1 MPSEKLEKLKHDQY
15 VAERKLTAAKHK
27 EKRLQSELKRLTRSE
42 RTHRLCT
49 RAGMLETFLK
59 EPTVLIDEDV
69 MELLTFIFQ
78 SEAVQKKLNLLIES
92 RKKRRKRT
100 RAKTLDGDKG
110 AIIHHL
116 KMVIA
121 FCRKPIAWSLM
132 ISAKIPC
139 SIHPEEATLPLR
151 WLCQLPLCGLAAEER
166 LQAII
171 PRQQVNIPH
180 PTVLKSIG
188 LFLCHQKEVQSKMP
202 VPHLEIRIVQ
212 RSKGSSAVAG
222 AAYQAGE
229 KLFSEYDQK
238 SKNHRRKQPE
248 VLCTE
253 IMFPA
258 NAPPEYADRATLWNA
273 VEEVEKQWNSQLARR
288 FILALPREVPTEMY
302 PQMMQEYCREH
313 FVSKGMCCDF
323 AIHDPDPPGHNP
335 HCHVMLTM
343 RAIDENGKW
352 LPKSR
357 KVYDLNENGERIKLP
372 SGRWKSHKED
382 TVDWNEQY
390 HAEEWRHGWEL
401 VQNKY
406 LELAGSL
413 ERVDMRSYERQG
425 LDVLPT
431 VHMGAAVCALERK
444 GIETNIGNLNRDIKA
459 ANRMMNAIRSTIQNL
474 RNWIADIVE
483 ATKEAFAETE
493 AQAKNT
499 SPDLVILLRDYLN
512 LRKAERSDWSRYG
525 QQKGT
530 TDDLKAVSKA
540 MIYLKEHELFTL
552 EDLDVA
558 LQGMSEKSKGINAA
572 MKKESARMKVI
583 TGIQN
588 AVADCQTHK
597 AVHDKYLKIGW
608 KARQAAFAESH
619 KDELDSF
626 NKAFHYLKKQGVDLN
641 VNLDSLQ
648 AEYSKL
654 QATYAE
660 LAGQL
665 AAAKEELQ
673 PMKDIRYWVSKVLTP
688 EQSEVEKKPE
698 PKHSVTEKM
707 KFLQEQSSNQQEQK
721 TPQQKKQNM
730 EL

>member
-1 MPSEKLEKLKHDQY
+1 
-15 VAERKLTAAKHK
+15 
-27 EKRLQSELKRLTRSE
+27 
-42 RTHRLCT
+42 
-49 RAGMLETFLK
+49 
-59 EPTVLIDEDV
+59 
-69 MELLTFIFQ
+69 
-78 SEAVQKKLNLLIES
+78 
-92 RKKRRKRT
+92 
-100 RAKTLDGDKG
+100 
-110 AIIHHL
+110 
-116 KMVIA
+116 
-121 FCRKPIAWSLM
+121 
-132 ISAKIPC
+132 
-139 SIHPEEATLPLR
+139 
-151 WLCQLPLCGLAAEER
+151 
-166 LQAII
+166 
-171 PRQQVNIPH
+171 
-180 PTVLKSIG
+180 
-188 LFLCHQKEVQSKMP
+188 MP

-238 SKNHRRKQPE
+238 SKDHRRKQPE
-248 VLCTE
+248 VLYTE

-258 NAPPEYADRATLWNA
+258 KAPPEYADRATLWNA

-335 HCHVMLTM
+335 HCHIMLTM

-357 KVYDLNENGERIKLP
+357 KVYDLDENGERIKLP

-406 LELAGSL
+406 LELAGSP

-425 LDVLPT
+425 LDKIPT

-493 AQAKNT
+493 ARAKNT
-499 SPDLVILLRDYLN
+499 SPDLVILLHDYLN

-530 TDDLKAVSKA
+530 VDDLKAVSKA

-552 EDLDVA
+552 EDLNEA
-558 LQGMSEKSKGINAA
+558 LQGTSEKAKGIHAD
-572 MKKESARMKVI
+572 MKKASARMKVI

-608 KARQAAFAESH
+608 KARQTAFAESH
-619 KDELDSF
+619 KDELNSF
-626 NKAFHYLKKQGVDLN
+626 NKAFRYLKKQGVDLN

-648 AEYSKL
+648 AEYDKL
-654 QATYAE
+654 QATHPE

-673 PMKDIRYWVSKVLTP
+673 PMKDIRYWVSQVLTP

-698 PKHSVTEKM
+698 PKHSVTEMM
-707 KFLQEQSSNQQEQK
+707 KFLQEQSNHQPEQKSPQQE
-721 TPQQKKQNM
+721 KQNM

>member
-1 MPSEKLEKLKHDQY
+1 
-15 VAERKLTAAKHK
+15 
-27 EKRLQSELKRLTRSE
+27 
-42 RTHRLCT
+42 
-49 RAGMLETFLK
+49 
-59 EPTVLIDEDV
+59 
-69 MELLTFIFQ
+69 
-78 SEAVQKKLNLLIES
+78 
-92 RKKRRKRT
+92 
-100 RAKTLDGDKG
+100 
-110 AIIHHL
+110 
-116 KMVIA
+116 
-121 FCRKPIAWSLM
+121 
-132 ISAKIPC
+132 
-139 SIHPEEATLPLR
+139 
-151 WLCQLPLCGLAAEER
+151 
-166 LQAII
+166 
-171 PRQQVNIPH
+171 
-180 PTVLKSIG
+180 
-188 LFLCHQKEVQSKMP
+188 MP

-238 SKNHRRKQPE
+238 MKNYIYKKE
-248 VLCTE
+248 VVYKEVMLPT
-253 IMFPA
+253 
-258 NAPPEYADRATLWNA
+258 NAPPGSADRATLWNA
-273 VEEVEKQWNSQLARR
+273 VEDAEKQWNSQLARR
-288 FILALPREVPTEMY
+288 FVVALPREVPLEMC
-302 PQMMQEYCREH
+302 PKMMQEYCREH

-335 HCHVMLTM
+335 HCHIMLTM

-357 KVYDLNENGERIKLP
+357 KVYDLDENGERIRLP
-372 SGRWKSHKED
+372 SGNWKSHKED

-406 LELAGSL
+406 LELAGSP

-425 LDVLPT
+425 LDKIPT

-459 ANRMMNAIRSTIQNL
+459 ANRMMNALRSTIQNL

-483 ATKEAFAETE
+483 ATKEAFAEVE
-493 AQAKNT
+493 AQPKST
-499 SPDLVILLRDYLN
+499 LPDLVILLRDYLN

-530 TDDLKAVSKA
+530 VDDLKAVSKA
-540 MIYLKEHELFTL
+540 MIYLKAHELFTL
-552 EDLDVA
+552 EDLDTA
-558 LQGMSEKSKGINAA
+558 LQGMSEKAKGINAA
-572 MKKESARMKVI
+572 MKKASARMKVI

-588 AVADCQTHK
+588 AVAACQTHK

-626 NKAFHYLKKQGVDLN
+626 NKAFRYLKKQGVDLN

-648 AEYSKL
+648 AEYDKL
-654 QATYAE
+654 KATHTE

-665 AAAKEELQ
+665 ATAKEELQ
-673 PMKDIRYWVSKVLTP
+673 PMKDIRYWVSKVLMP

-707 KFLQEQSSNQQEQK
+707 KFLQEQSSNQQEQNP
-721 TPQQKKQNM
+721 PQQKKQNM

>member
-1 MPSEKLEKLKHDQY
+1 
-15 VAERKLTAAKHK
+15 
-27 EKRLQSELKRLTRSE
+27 
-42 RTHRLCT
+42 
-49 RAGMLETFLK
+49 
-59 EPTVLIDEDV
+59 
-69 MELLTFIFQ
+69 
-78 SEAVQKKLNLLIES
+78 
-92 RKKRRKRT
+92 
-100 RAKTLDGDKG
+100 
-110 AIIHHL
+110 
-116 KMVIA
+116 
-121 FCRKPIAWSLM
+121 M
-132 ISAKIPC
+132 ISAKVPC
-139 SIHPEEATLPLR
+139 FNHPEEATLPLR

-166 LQAII
+166 LKAII
-171 PRQQVNIPH
+171 PRQQVNTPH
-180 PTVLKSIG
+180 PTVLKGIG
-188 LFLCHQKEVQSKMP
+188 LFLYHQKEVQPKMP

-238 SKNHRRKQPE
+238 SKDHRRKQPE
-248 VLCTE
+248 VLYTE

-302 PQMMQEYCREH
+302 PQMMQEYCKEH

-335 HCHVMLTM
+335 HCHIMLTM

-357 KVYDLNENGERIKLP
+357 KVYDLDENGERIKLP

-406 LELAGSL
+406 LELAGSP

-431 VHMGAAVCALERK
+431 VHMGAAVSALERK

-459 ANRMMNAIRSTIQNL
+459 ANRMMNAIRSTIRNL
-474 RNWIADIVE
+474 RNWIADIME
-483 ATKEAFAETE
+483 ATKEALAETE

-499 SPDLVILLRDYLN
+499 SPDLVLLLRDYLN

-540 MIYLKEHELFTL
+540 IIYLKEHELFTL
-552 EDLDVA
+552 EDLDAA

-572 MKKESARMKVI
+572 MKKASARMKVI

-626 NKAFHYLKKQGVDLN
+626 NKAFRYLKKQGVDLN

-648 AEYSKL
+648 AEYSNL

-665 AAAKEELQ
+665 AAAKGELQ

-688 EQSEVEKKPE
+688 EQSEALKKPE

-707 KFLQEQSSNQQEQK
+707 KFLQEQSSNQQKQK

>member
-1 MPSEKLEKLKHDQY
+1 
-15 VAERKLTAAKHK
+15 
-27 EKRLQSELKRLTRSE
+27 
-42 RTHRLCT
+42 
-49 RAGMLETFLK
+49 
-59 EPTVLIDEDV
+59 
-69 MELLTFIFQ
+69 
-78 SEAVQKKLNLLIES
+78 
-92 RKKRRKRT
+92 
-100 RAKTLDGDKG
+100 
-110 AIIHHL
+110 
-116 KMVIA
+116 
-121 FCRKPIAWSLM
+121 
-132 ISAKIPC
+132 
-139 SIHPEEATLPLR
+139 
-151 WLCQLPLCGLAAEER
+151 
-166 LQAII
+166 
-171 PRQQVNIPH
+171 
-180 PTVLKSIG
+180 
-188 LFLCHQKEVQSKMP
+188 MP

-238 SKNHRRKQPE
+238 SKDHRRKQPE
-248 VLCTE
+248 VLYTE

-335 HCHVMLTM
+335 HCHIMLTM

-357 KVYDLNENGERIKLP
+357 KVYDLDENGERIRLP
-372 SGRWKSHKED
+372 SGNWKSHKED

-390 HAEEWRHGWEL
+390 HAEEWRHGWEI

-406 LELAGSL
+406 LELAGSP

-431 VHMGAAVCALERK
+431 VHMGAAVSALERK

-459 ANRMMNAIRSTIQNL
+459 ANRMMNAIRSTIRNL
-474 RNWIADIVE
+474 RNWIADIME

-493 AQAKNT
+493 VQAKNT
-499 SPDLVILLRDYLN
+499 WPDLVLLLRDYLN

-540 MIYLKEHELFTL
+540 IVYLKEHELFTL
-552 EDLDVA
+552 EDLDAA

-572 MKKESARMKVI
+572 MKKASVRMKVI
-583 TGIQN
+583 IGIQN

-626 NKAFHYLKKQGVDLN
+626 NKAFRYLKKQGVDLN

-648 AEYSKL
+648 AEYSNL

-688 EQSEVEKKPE
+688 EQSESLKKPE